1 MSILVTC
8 FDMSLLKLDLDA
20 VAVYSQKNA
29 QAMTKGGS
37 ADGALRLLS
46 TMRTEALFTIATV
59 ESTEKNGQISIDFP
73 CVLLQINICS
83 LRRCSFSCIF
93 QPSRSLAH
101 HHCSLRDLWRTWTLT
116 TRTME
121 KKRGI
126 GWHFFHVFLS
136 TSLRPYESC

>member
-46 TMRTEALFTIATV
+46 TMRTE
-59 ESTEKNGQISIDFP
+59 
-73 CVLLQINICS
+73 
-83 LRRCSFSCIF
+83 RCS
-93 QPSRSLAH
+93 P
-101 HHCSLRDLWRTWTLT
+101 LRLLSQQRKLG
-116 TRTME
+116 R
-121 KKRGI
+121 
-126 GWHFFHVFLS
+126 FL
-136 TSLRPYESC
+136 